1 MPRKNLSDIIEARRK
16 ALKEKSLKSSV
27 PLPVSLQAYNLQ
39 KESARVNVPEEISV
53 DSISVKQ
60 DSVNPRDLFIH
71 WYYLPRKIDRLTL
84 CERFHLEMLHRFG
97 VPNKVGTIHIRC
109 ACTGKLTDAMKQAVT
124 SLSGYGASIDFKL
137 VPQKRSWEH
146 DTFRECVE
154 FAVSTGKFT
163 YYTHFKGVT
172 HIEDPNVICKY
183 RNGSKTDKSRVISSI
198 NIMYWCYVMYRYMF
212 EDAPNDSIAVGPLY
226 YKGRPTLHYSDGE
239 SVPRWSLPL
248 DGHYT
253 GSFQAFNGKELKDR
267 FLRKGV
273 DRDLRDK
280 TLWVGDPYTVEQ
292 FLNMCFNPKEISSL
306 SVYPKSPYT
315 IYDDG
320 SFPQYRK
327 DFDSFYINM
336 PNNICIANGTY
347 KWIGGTDTFNWAMA
361 KAFKEL
367 GYNVYYYSP
376 NMDGRGV
383 TEKYLNEI
391 DVHPYLEGL
400 PLLACFANQQS
411 GSHFVGKCP
420 VVQTCHSRYTGLE
433 LPIKGAKAYVSISE
447 EIRDYLKG
455 LKWSTTLLRNGC
467 DLDRYYPATALQ
479 ATPRVL
485 SICQGNDEMLRRACS
500 VLKWQFTSVPKE
512 TGKRIWHIEDL
523 INQADIVVGIGR
535 SLYDAMACGRVCISW
550 DNRKLNPNCGCGYV
564 TKENWH
570 EFAKTNFTGR
580 GFPRIETVRQL
591 LGELRKYNPKDG
603 ADMREMAEEE
613 LDARKNAVRYLELA
627 GISV

>member
-109 ACTGKLTDAMKQAVT
+109 ACPGKLTDAMKQAVT

-154 FAVSTGKFT
+154 FSVATGKFT

-183 RNGSKTDKSRVISSI
+183 RNGSKTDKSRVISAI

-212 EDAPNDSIAVGPLY
+212 EDTPNDSIAVGPLY

-253 GSFQAFNGKELKDR
+253 GSFQAFNGKELEDR

-306 SVYPKSPYT
+306 SVYSKSPYT

-447 EIRDYLKG
+447 ENKRLPKRFEVVYDPV
-455 LKWSTTLLRNGC
+455 TE
-467 DLDRYYPATALQ
+467 
-479 ATPRVL
+479 RVRP
-485 SICQGNDEMLRRACS
+485 G
-500 VLKWQFTSVPKE
+500 
-512 TGKRIWHIEDL
+512 
-523 INQADIVVGIGR
+523 
-535 SLYDAMACGRVCISW
+535 
-550 DNRKLNPNCGCGYV
+550 
-564 TKENWH
+564 
-570 EFAKTNFTGR
+570 
-580 GFPRIETVRQL
+580 
-591 LGELRKYNPKDG
+591 
-603 ADMREMAEEE
+603 
-613 LDARKNAVRYLELA
+613 
-627 GISV
+627 